1 MSIEGK
7 YIVEVV
13 GPSGCERFLTPQGEG
28 TASEAIRYPTPSD
41 AWEAANKY
49 QEFARQQW
57 PNPPAV
63 FVIDRT
69 DGERGIV
76 PEDAES

>member
-1 MSIEGK
+1 MSLEGK

-13 GPSGCERFLTPQGEG
+13 GPSGMERFLTPNGEG
-28 TASEAIRYPTPSD
+28 TASEAIRYEKPSD

-49 QEFARQQW
+49 QDYARERW
-57 PNPPAV
+57 AVPPAV

-76 PEDAES
+76 SEDADE